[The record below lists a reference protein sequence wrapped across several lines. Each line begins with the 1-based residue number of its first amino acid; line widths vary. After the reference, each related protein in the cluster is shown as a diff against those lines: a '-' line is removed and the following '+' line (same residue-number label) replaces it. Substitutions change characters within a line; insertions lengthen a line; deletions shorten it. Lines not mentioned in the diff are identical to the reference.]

1 MGLVHEL
8 HVVVIVSEVQ
18 GIVCKQ
24 LRKTVIALTDVAKL
38 IAQTLL
44 YAQSVIL
51 YHTFCKSVNTIH
63 CTALFF
69 FAEL

>member
-24 LRKTVIALTDVAKL
+24 SRKTVIPRVVSYVLGCRVLAQRAK
-38 IAQTLL
+38 
-44 YAQSVIL
+44 
-51 YHTFCKSVNTIH
+51 FCKMCLSNGQK
-63 CTALFF
+63 L
-69 FAEL
+69 

>member
-24 LRKTVIALTDVAKL
+24 LRKTVIMTNITGLGECCCIWCALK
-38 IAQTLL
+38 IA
-44 YAQSVIL
+44 V
-51 YHTFCKSVNTIH
+51 
-63 CTALFF
+63 
-69 FAEL
+69 

>member
-24 LRKTVIALTDVAKL
+24 LRKTVNYSDT
-38 IAQTLL
+38 AQMKTTCAVYSAANKRSLGFIW
-44 YAQSVIL
+44 AG
-51 YHTFCKSVNTIH
+51 
-63 CTALFF
+63 
-69 FAEL
+69 